1 MTPSFPSVRSWI
13 TLGAPLELLGA
24 LSIARIIAVVSMAT
38 WPLGAALGDLDLG
51 IAGVLVGGSIVAIL
65 VLQRAKR
72 LTAAGC
78 SVAVAL
84 ASVAVLVGVAG
95 SENSSRVFGMT
106 PLMLSIGV
114 FVGLFLRAGP
124 MAAGLVSFG
133 GMLTAVTQFTAG
145 GAGMPSAP
153 LIVSLIAVV
162 ALMTAVNSRTSRLAG
177 SLDPDTGTPNER
189 GLVHHLD
196 ARSEAT
202 VVGTVH
208 LRGVAD
214 VRTALGDDAAIQV
227 VRRAVED
234 LGRVVP
240 QGIMIGRGANDDVVL
255 LAPTFPLSAGA
266 DLRDRETEVAER
278 VTELEHAVAAAVGS
292 GEFRIG
298 GIEVSLQAHLGI
310 DVAPHRAVASPD
322 DELVSGPV
330 SRPADHLHRSSLAA
344 RRAMESGR
352 RTDRWDGRSTGLTAS
367 DLEILARL
375 RTAAENGELSL
386 VYQPLLRV
394 PDGRIVSVEALLR
407 WTPAD
412 GDPVPPEV
420 FIPLAERTGLIDR
433 LTGWVLD
440 HAIEAQARWRKHGVD
455 LTLSVNVSPRNL
467 RSISFVDGVMSALR
481 AHGVPPASL
490 LLEVTE
496 STAFDVLDAV
506 ERLRPLRLEGVG
518 VAIDDF
524 GNGFTSLTE
533 LPHLGLDELK
543 IDRSFVEDALTW
555 RSSDAIVRSVCELAH
570 GCGLRAVAKGVED
583 QRIAQLMVA
592 LGYDLLQGYHFAH
605 PMSEDDLLRRVL
617 DQHAGRVD
625 VTGAAIGS
633 PLPPPPPVRTP
644 V

>member
-13 TLGAPLELLGA
+13 ALGAPLELLGA
-24 LSIARIIAVVSMAT
+24 LSIARIIAVVAMVT

-51 IAGVLVGGSIVAIL
+51 IAGVLVGGSVVAIL
-65 VLQRAKR
+65 VLQRAKS

-78 SVAVAL
+78 SVVVAL

-114 FVGLFLRAGP
+114 FVGLFVRVGP

-133 GMLTAVTQFTAG
+133 GVLTAVTRFTAG

-153 LIVSLIAVV
+153 LIVSLVGVV

-177 SLDPDTGTPNER
+177 ALDPDTGTPNER
-189 GLVHHLD
+189 GLAHHLD
-196 ARSEAT
+196 GRDEAM
-202 VVGTVH
+202 VVGTVQ
-208 LRGVAD
+208 LRGIAD
-214 VRTALGDDAAIQV
+214 VRTALGDGAAIEV
-227 VRRAVED
+227 LRRAVED

-240 QGIMIGRGANDDVVL
+240 QGITIGRGANDEIVM

-278 VTELEHAVAAAVGS
+278 IAELEHAVVAGIGS

-298 GIEVSLQAHLGI
+298 EIEVSLHAHLGI

-322 DELVSGPV
+322 DDLVSGPV

-455 LTLSVNVSPRNL
+455 LTLSVNVSPRSL
-467 RSISFVDGVMSALR
+467 RSISFVDEVMSALS

-570 GCGLRAVAKGVED
+570 GIGLRAVAKGVED
-583 QRIAQLMVA
+583 DRTAHLMVA

-617 DQHAGRVD
+617 DQQSGRVD